1 MMIPASVL
9 SVSSG
14 STQQLIA
21 RVLPERPEWWHRFSH
36 TPTYVYGEAPFPK
49 EGIPVDTVARDLD
62 PCRGSVLL
70 YWESCSTSVFLPAPS
85 FS

>member
-21 RVLPERPEWWHRFSH
+21 GVLPERPEWWHRFSH
-36 TPTYVYGEAPFPK
+36 TLTYVSVEAPFPK
-49 EGIPVDTVARDLD
+49 EDIPVDTTVRGLD

-85 FS
+85 SS